1 MNTETG
7 SIRNLIPGTEGYAI
21 GDYDKSMDLEKN
33 IESNESVSNG
43 KTKKNSWK
51 EFFTLGEV
59 GGYFFRK
66 KDPSRPSNIN
76 IKMMHGINR
85 ISIIVFLLG
94 VIFLILKR
102 FL

>member
-1 MNTETG
+1 MEED
-7 SIRNLIPGTEGYAI
+7 R
-21 GDYDKSMDLEKN
+21 
-33 IESNESVSNG
+33 
-43 KTKKNSWK
+43 KKNKVK

-59 GGYFFRK
+59 GGYFFRR

-76 IKMMHGINR
+76 IKMMHGINK

-102 FL
+102 LL